1 VSATTRITQAAARR
15 VGVPTRAAIG
25 RWPRRGTSS
34 GRLAGWLGLAL
45 TAPVVVVALLADR
58 LAPYDPFAI
67 VGPALSPPSATF
79 RLGTDDLGRDVLSAI
94 VHGSRTA
101 LFIIVTVAVVVL
113 VIGAVIGAI
122 SGYVGGWVDDLL
134 MRATEAVQ
142 VLPRFF
148 LALVVLAIFGPGL
161 DRLAL
166 VLGLTSWPMAARVV
180 RAEVMTL
187 RERPFVEAARAAGA
201 THLRILRR
209 EILPLALPPAVALV
223 LLVAGQAV
231 LIEASLG
238 FLGLGDPSVVS
249 WGVLAANAQRFLRTA
264 WWLAVFPGLAI
275 VITVTGFD
283 LLGAW
288 FVGGTR
294 RRGRRRRPPR
304 GVFSRGR

>member
-1 VSATTRITQAAARR
+1 MSTTTTTADAAVRR
-15 VGVPTRAAIG
+15 ADVPTRAATG
-25 RWPRRGTSS
+25 RGLRSGTSS
-34 GRLAGWLGLAL
+34 GRLTRWLGVTLTVPVAL
-45 TAPVVVVALLADR
+45 VALLADR

-67 VGPALSPPSATF
+67 VGPALTPPSATF

-94 VHGSRTA
+94 LHGSRTA
-101 LFIIVTVAVVVL
+101 LFIIVTVAVAVL
-113 VIGAVIGAI
+113 AIAAVIGAV
-122 SGYVGGWVDDLL
+122 SGYVGGWVDDVL
-134 MRATEAVQ
+134 MRVTEAVQ

-148 LALVVLAIFGPGL
+148 LALVVLATFGPGL

-166 VLGLTSWPMAARVV
+166 VLALTSWPMAARVV
-180 RAEVMTL
+180 RAEVMSL

-294 RRGRRRRPPR
+294 RRRR
-304 GVFSRGR
+304 